1 MKIVKRKITELIAAE
16 YNPRKI
22 NKVQEQD
29 LKDSL
34 TRFGLVD
41 PIIININEERK
52 NIVIGGHQRL
62 RVWVI
67 MRN

>member
-41 PIIININEERK
+41 PIIININRYVIT
-52 NIVIGGHQRL
+52 NI
-62 RVWVI
+62 
-67 MRN
+67 

>member
-1 MKIVKRKITELIAAE
+1 MIAAE

-41 PIIININEERK
+41 PIIININEGRK
-52 NIVIGGHQRL
+52 TLLLVGIKD
-62 RVWVI
+62 
-67 MRN
+67 